1 MVILKL
7 NLLKN
12 EEEKMKNLWK
22 QIGSFLTGI
31 VVCILLSLLLTY
43 FLNQQMEKQE
53 VQKTGI
59 IISDIIVFLTV
70 LYYVGWCGIVNIKPI
85 HTGVLL
91 ILDNVTS
98 WYLLPSGYS
107 WLLPK
112 PLMDFIDVNMKEL
125 TIDTPIQ
132 KVLTRDNVEI
142 EIDIQTQLRIIK
154 PLTFIN
160 VETGLKA
167 IEALIER
174 NARWLARVFT
184 VEKIGDSKDFFAQTI
199 AGKTTTEEIE
209 KELKKLAKKLG
220 KDYPKE
226 TGDIIENWGI
236 ELVKVMVTRI
246 KIPDN
251 VTKANEEREIKIVQK
266 KAEKTAAKTLA
277 MAMDIIKKKYPKLS
291 DKDLANL
298 AQTQSKKGTISRHI
312 IDGNATPIE
321 KAGLLA
327 GGKGGEK

>member
-1 MVILKL
+1 
-7 NLLKN
+7 
-12 EEEKMKNLWK
+12 
-22 QIGSFLTGI
+22 
-31 VVCILLSLLLTY
+31 
-43 FLNQQMEKQE
+43 
-53 VQKTGI
+53 
-59 IISDIIVFLTV
+59 
-70 LYYVGWCGIVNIKPI
+70 
-85 HTGVLL
+85 
-91 ILDNVTS
+91 
-98 WYLLPSGYS
+98 
-107 WLLPK
+107 
-112 PLMDFIDVNMKEL
+112 
-125 TIDTPIQ
+125 
-132 KVLTRDNVEI
+132 
-142 EIDIQTQLRIIK
+142 
-154 PLTFIN
+154 
-160 VETGLKA
+160 
-167 IEALIER
+167 
-174 NARWLARVFT
+174 
-184 VEKIGDSKDFFAQTI
+184 
-199 AGKTTTEEIE
+199 
-209 KELKKLAKKLG
+209 LKKLAKKLG